1 MELQPLFLALLPPPL
16 HEGYG
21 RRRPSIGCAM
31 PPSLRHWQ
39 CRRRRIP
46 WNHPELPL
54 VGAAFQGALP
64 AALETRQRHTCG
76 QRRLTALLWSRC
88 GHPGVHTGEAQHR
101 RHVLA
106 RHHKRNQQP
115 FVAAPPQEYLDAA
128 SLDTRTICGVGVLF
142 GYFLVF
148 FGIFL
153 VLVGGSLFQ
162 YVEKTASSQSVS
174 RSAKCSVSQPVT
186 SPPRQPAS
194 SQSVSQSSATWPAS
208 SQSVSQPASQ
218 PVSQSV
224 NRSLRH
230 GASQSVSQ
238 SKGHPATRQASKQ
251 SVSQSANQPASEAL
265 RSVQLSCASHYEDR
279 A

>member
-1 MELQPLFLALLPPPL
+1 MKISPEQNSFWSQLDNIVAEHTNSSHILLLGDINARLDEQLDAEQDCIGPHVWGKRRSIDDPLRDNAVYLLDFLQSHILLLPL
-16 HEGYG
+16 TF
-21 RRRPSIGCAM
+21 S
-31 PPSLRHWQ
+31 
-39 CRRRRIP
+39 
-46 WNHPELPL
+46 
-54 VGAAFQGALP
+54 ALP
-64 AALETRQRHTCG
+64 SALNY
-76 QRRLTALLWSRC
+76 
-88 GHPGVHTGEAQHR
+88 
-101 RHVLA
+101 A
-106 RHHKRNQQP
+106 R
-115 FVAAPPQEYLDAA
+115 
-128 SLDTRTICGVGVLF
+128 VGVLF
-142 GYFLVF
+142 GY
-148 FGIFL
+148 FL

-162 YVEKTASSQSVS
+162 CVEKTASSQSVS

-186 SPPRQPAS
+186 SPPSQPAS

-230 GASQSVSQ
+230 GASQSV
-238 SKGHPATRQASKQ
+238 KQ